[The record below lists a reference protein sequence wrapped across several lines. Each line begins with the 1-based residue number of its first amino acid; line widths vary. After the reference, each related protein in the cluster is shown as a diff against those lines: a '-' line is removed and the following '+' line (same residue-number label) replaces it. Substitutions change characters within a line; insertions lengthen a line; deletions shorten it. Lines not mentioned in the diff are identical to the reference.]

1 MKINIKMPVAVKSA
15 SVYVIANLLSRGLAI
30 ITVPIFTRLMTTDQ
44 IGVVNVYTS
53 WFSMISAFS
62 TLSLTSGGFALAM
75 KEYKNERDRYVSSIL
90 FLTTLIAM
98 GMCVIFFVNT
108 DFWANTMGLPKA
120 LIALML
126 VGFIVTPA
134 RDFWL
139 AKERYEYKYKLAA
152 ALTLLSALL
161 ASALSIVVI
170 IIANNNNVAD
180 TGYYRLVSNYIVIY
194 IIDIVIFIVIFAKG
208 KLLINKEYW
217 KYSLKLSLPLVGYSI
232 STQVLN
238 VSDRMMID
246 KMVGKNAVGIYGT
259 LYTVSSLSIMIWTT
273 INASFVP
280 YLFENIEKRN
290 KNIAKIT
297 NILLLLYSGIAI
309 LLTYLA
315 PEIVRILATD
325 EYLSAKY
332 IMPPIAAG
340 VFMISISNIYSNIL
354 VYYKKTTYIM
364 YASIIAAVA
373 NIILNYLFIGKFG
386 YMAAA
391 YTTLFSYII
400 LAILEFLWAENFDK
414 KNNKAESSLY
424 DNKTLLL
431 LSIGTVVFCMFGL
444 LLYRYNILRY
454 VVVLILGAVLL
465 YAVRKNKKMIK
476 LTGE

>member
-1 MKINIKMPVAVKSA
+1 M
-15 SVYVIANLLSRGLAI
+15 
-30 ITVPIFTRLMTTDQ
+30 
-44 IGVVNVYTS
+44 
-53 WFSMISAFS
+53 
-62 TLSLTSGGFALAM
+62 
-75 KEYKNERDRYVSSIL
+75 
-90 FLTTLIAM
+90 
-98 GMCVIFFVNT
+98 
-108 DFWANTMGLPKA
+108 
-120 LIALML
+120 
-126 VGFIVTPA
+126 
-134 RDFWL
+134 
-139 AKERYEYKYKLAA
+139 
-152 ALTLLSALL
+152 
-161 ASALSIVVI
+161 
-170 IIANNNNVAD
+170 
-180 TGYYRLVSNYIVIY
+180 
-194 IIDIVIFIVIFAKG
+194 
-208 KLLINKEYW
+208 
-217 KYSLKLSLPLVGYSI
+217 
-232 STQVLN
+232 
-238 VSDRMMID
+238 
-246 KMVGKNAVGIYGT
+246 
-259 LYTVSSLSIMIWTT
+259 
-273 INASFVP
+273 
-280 YLFENIEKRN
+280 
-290 KNIAKIT
+290 
-297 NILLLLYSGIAI
+297 
-309 LLTYLA
+309 A